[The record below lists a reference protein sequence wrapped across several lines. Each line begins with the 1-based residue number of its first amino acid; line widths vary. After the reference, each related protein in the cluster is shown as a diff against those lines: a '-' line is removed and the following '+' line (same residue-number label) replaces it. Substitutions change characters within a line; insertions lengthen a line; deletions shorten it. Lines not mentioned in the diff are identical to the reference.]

1 MLNPTKTDSRLLAIA
16 DIHGYQEE
24 LMLLLKEAAYNPHHD
39 RLILLGDYI
48 DADRPATWG
57 TLDTVHQ
64 LITEGARALLGNQEL
79 RLLASAKSS
88 RALHPETKEWLRELP
103 LYLVDGQYL
112 FVHAGIRPGVPLHE
126 QKTKDL
132 TEIRDEF
139 IYAPLSGADEA
150 QSYTIIFGH
159 TPTFKLDA
167 SSPGAIWQG
176 NRRFAIDTGAKHG
189 CRLTLLDVSSQ
200 LSYSCSTAPE
210 SGCGDFRLE
219 KLKTPI

>member
-1 MLNPTKTDSRLLAIA
+1 MYNPTKTDSRLLAIA
-16 DIHGYQEE
+16 DIHGYEEE
-24 LMLLLKEAAYNPHHD
+24 LLLLLQEAAYNPHHD

-57 TLDTVHQ
+57 TLDTIHQ
-64 LITEGARALLGNQEL
+64 LINEGAQALLGNQEL
-79 RLLASAKSS
+79 RLLASAESS
-88 RALHPETKEWLRELP
+88 SALHPETKEWLHKLS
-103 LYLVDGQYL
+103 LYVVVGQYL

-126 QKTKDL
+126 QKKKDL

-139 IYAPLSGADEA
+139 IYTPLPDSDEA

-167 SSPGAIWQG
+167 SSPGAIWHG
-176 NRRFAIDTGAKHG
+176 NRRLAIDTGAKHG

-210 SGCGDFRLE
+210 SRGGDF
-219 KLKTPI
+219 KLLKL